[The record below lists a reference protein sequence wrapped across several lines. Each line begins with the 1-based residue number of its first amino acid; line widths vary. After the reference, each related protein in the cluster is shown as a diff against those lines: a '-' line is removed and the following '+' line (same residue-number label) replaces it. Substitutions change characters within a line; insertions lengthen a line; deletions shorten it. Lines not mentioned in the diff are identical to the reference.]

1 MVHVINQPVT
11 IWSSSILAD
20 PGPEAIVDP
29 VSLPTGPGVT
39 VRALD
44 TWSALRRYLLIGGID
59 RVLADPLPVT
69 IADADPV
76 RAAIAEDSLRVVAEV
91 LAATAGGPSRPE
103 PLLLALALAASA
115 DDDLTRRAA
124 LTALPRVARSS
135 RDLFLFATFVQSL
148 RGWGRG
154 LRRAIGS
161 WYNDRSA
168 SDLVEDVLSTPG
180 FAGWRHADLL
190 RLGHPKAPTMTHDA
204 IYRWVVTGVS
214 PPAMPADPAVPDAAP
229 LLARLAAATAL
240 SDTRDGSV
248 AAALIA
254 THRLPLATVPESIRR
269 EPSVWEALV
278 PHLRPTE
285 LLTAL
290 PTLAA
295 IGCLVPGNP
304 VHELVRDRLA
314 HSNANA
320 PGRFTPLAVVA
331 ARRAY
336 EVSHSGPDRWEV
348 RDDVLTSLGRAFDL
362 ACCHVET
369 GESLITLRI
378 PAAPPAHSI
387 ANGRLSAVDVAAT
400 LAIILSCS
408 TSNARVEVVG
418 ATTLPLRFAPGASLD
433 DVVAAISGLAARA
446 GSRADGSAGVVIA
459 ATVAG
464 GGQRVVRFGDLGDG
478 TGSWDWPDPGIDSV
492 TIQGCDTNLIGTVF
506 GLLQTFV

>member
-20 PGPEAIVDP
+20 PGSEAILDSL
-29 VSLPTGPGVT
+29 SLPADPGVT
-39 VRALD
+39 VHPLD

-59 RVLADPLPVT
+59 RVLADPLPIT
-69 IADADPV
+69 IADSEPV
-76 RAAIAEDSLRVVAEV
+76 RTALAEDSLRVVAEV

-154 LRRAIGS
+154 LRRAVGS
-161 WYNDRSA
+161 WYNDRSPE
-168 SDLVEDVLSTPG
+168 DLVEDVLSTPG

-214 PPAMPADPAVPDAAP
+214 PPAILADPTVPDAAP

-248 AAALIA
+248 AAELIA
-254 THRLPLATVPESIRR
+254 THRLPLATVPESLRR
-269 EPSVWEALV
+269 ESSVWEALL

-285 LLTAL
+285 LLSAL

-295 IGCLVPGNP
+295 IGCLVPSNP
-304 VHELVRDRLA
+304 VHELVRDRLT

-320 PGRFTPLAVVA
+320 PRRFTPLAVVA
-331 ARRAY
+331 ARHAY
-336 EVSHSGPDRWEV
+336 EVGHSTMGRW
-348 RDDVLTSLGRAFDL
+348 DVDQRIMEALGRAFDF
-362 ACCHVET
+362 ACLRIET
-369 GESLITLRI
+369 GDQPITLRI
-378 PAAPPAHSI
+378 PAGTCQQATT
-387 ANGRLSAVDVAAT
+387 GGTFSALDLAAT
-400 LAIILSCS
+400 IAIVLSPAGS
-408 TSNARVEVVG
+408 FARIEVVG
-418 ATTLPLRFAPGASLD
+418 EVTLTLRLLPGAGID
-433 DVVAAISGLAARA
+433 EAVAAISRLAARA
-446 GSRADGSAGVVIA
+446 GSSSVGQEEVTISVTRPDGGVRAALFGGPF
-459 ATVAG
+459 VAN
-464 GGQRVVRFGDLGDG
+464 RRH
-478 TGSWDWPDPGIDSV
+478 SDPNPSMEAI
-492 TIQGCDTNLIGTVF
+492 TIQGMDSNLVGTIF